1 MKSFKIVIDTNVF
14 ISSLRSRDG
23 ASYNLLMSAL
33 KEKFDMYISST
44 LIFEYESVAKREEQ
58 NLKISIEEI
67 NDILDYICSIGKK
80 QIIYFKLRPFLKDS
94 QDDFVL
100 ELAVSGRV
108 DYIVTYNTKN
118 FKGAELFDIK
128 IIKPNEFLKLIG
140 EQL

>member
-1 MKSFKIVIDTNVF
+1 MKYFKIVIDNNVF
-14 ISSLRSRDG
+14 ISALRSRDG
-23 ASYNLLMSAL
+23 ASYKLLML
-33 KEKFDMYISST
+33 TLNETFEIYISST

-80 QIIYFKLRPFLKDS
+80 QIIYFKIRPFLQDS

-100 ELAVSGRV
+100 ELAVAGKV
-108 DYIVTYNTKN
+108 NYIVTYNTKN

-128 IIKPNEFLKLIG
+128 IIKPKEFLKLIG